1 MINFLPRLITGIA
14 YISLVTGSIIY
25 SSGSFLVV
33 FILLTLLATYESHEL
48 WKKIKLNSSNHSFNS
63 NQSLIFRLPQYYV
76 FQSMTVL
83 AIIPFSFDELYN
95 PFPILLIF
103 ILIWISDTMS
113 YFFGSYFGKTKMKI
127 KASPN
132 KTWEGFVGGFLC
144 SITFSI
150 ISFNYIQEIY
160 PFWKTVSLGILIPIF
175 GLIGD
180 IYQSKIKRMAGVKD
194 SGTILPGHGGVLDRL
209 DSAMGVSYIVL
220 IITLI

>member
-1 MINFLPRLITGIA
+1 MINFLPRLITGIV
-14 YISLVTGSIIY
+14 YITLVTGSIIY
-25 SSGSFLVV
+25 SSKSFLVV
-33 FILLTLLATYESHEL
+33 FILLTLLAIYESHEL
-48 WKKIKLNSSNHSFNS
+48 WKKIKLNNS

-76 FQSMTVL
+76 FQSMIVL
-83 AIIPFSFDELYN
+83 ALIPFSFDEFYN

-144 SITFSI
+144 SIIFSI

-160 PFWKTVSLGILIPIF
+160 PYWKTVSLGILIPIF

>member
-1 MINFLPRLITGIA
+1 MINFLPRLITGIV
-14 YISLVTGSIIY
+14 YITLVTGSIIY
-25 SSGSFLVV
+25 SSKSFLVV
-33 FILLTLLATYESHEL
+33 FILLTLLAIYESHEL
-48 WKKIKLNSSNHSFNS
+48 WKKIKLNNS

-76 FQSMTVL
+76 FQSMIVL
-83 AIIPFSFDELYN
+83 ALIPFSFDEFYN

-132 KTWEGFVGGFLC
+132 KTWEGFVGGLLC
-144 SITFSI
+144 SIIFSI

>member
-1 MINFLPRLITGIA
+1 MINFLPRLITGII
-14 YISLVTGSIIY
+14 YISLVIGSIIH
-25 SSGSFLVV
+25 SSESFLVV

-48 WKKIKLNSSNHSFNS
+48 WRKIQIKNSNYNNS
-63 NQSLIFRLPQYYV
+63 NQSLIYRIPQYYV

-83 AIIPFSFDELYN
+83 ALIPFSFDEFYN
-95 PFPILLIF
+95 PFPILLVF

-180 IYQSKIKRMAGVKD
+180 IYESKIKRMAGVKD
-194 SGTILPGHGGVLDRL
+194 SGTILPGHGGFFDRL

>member
-1 MINFLPRLITGIA
+1 MINFLPRLITGIV
-14 YISLVTGSIIY
+14 YISLVTGSIIH
-25 SSGSFLVV
+25 SSESFLVA

-48 WKKIKLNSSNHSFNS
+48 WKKIKLNNS

-83 AIIPFSFDELYN
+83 ALIPFSFDELYN

>member
-1 MINFLPRLITGIA
+1 MINFLPRLITGIV
-14 YISLVTGSIIY
+14 YITLITGSIIY
-25 SSGSFLVV
+25 SSKSFLVV
-33 FILLTLLATYESHEL
+33 FILLTLLAIYESHEL
-48 WKKIKLNSSNHSFNS
+48 WKKIKLNNS

-76 FQSMTVL
+76 LQSMIVL
-83 AIIPFSFDELYN
+83 ALIPFSFDEFYN

-144 SITFSI
+144 SIIFSI

>member
-48 WKKIKLNSSNHSFNS
+48 WKKIKLNNP

-76 FQSMTVL
+76 FQSMIVL
-83 AIIPFSFDELYN
+83 ALIPFSFDEFYN

>member
-1 MINFLPRLITGIA
+1 M
-14 YISLVTGSIIY
+14 
-25 SSGSFLVV
+25 
-33 FILLTLLATYESHEL
+33 YESHEL
-48 WKKIKLNSSNHSFNS
+48 LKKIKIKNS
-63 NQSLIFRLPQYYV
+63 NYNNSKPSFIYRLPQYFV

-83 AIIPFSFDELYN
+83 ILIPFTFDEFYN

-132 KTWEGFVGGFLC
+132 KTWEGFIGGLLC
-144 SITFSI
+144 SIIFSI
-150 ISFNYIQEIY
+150 ISYTYIQEIY
-160 PFWKTVSLGILIPIF
+160 PFWKTLSLGTLIPVF
-175 GLIGD
+175 GLFGD
-180 IYQSKIKRMAGVKD
+180 IYQSRIKRMAGVKD
-194 SGTILPGHGGVLDRL
+194 SGKILPGHGGIFDRL

>member
-1 MINFLPRLITGIA
+1 MINFLPRLITGIV
-14 YISLVTGSIIY
+14 YISLVTGSIIH
-25 SSGSFLVV
+25 SSESFLVV
-33 FILLTLLATYESHEL
+33 FILLTLLAIYESHEL
-48 WKKIKLNSSNHSFNS
+48 WKKIKLNNS

-83 AIIPFSFDELYN
+83 ALIPFSFDELYN

-144 SITFSI
+144 SIIFSI

>member
-48 WKKIKLNSSNHSFNS
+48 WKKKIKLNNS

>member
-1 MINFLPRLITGIA
+1 M
-14 YISLVTGSIIY
+14 
-25 SSGSFLVV
+25 
-33 FILLTLLATYESHEL
+33 E
-48 WKKIKLNSSNHSFNS
+48 KNSNYNS
-63 NQSLIFRLPQYYV
+63 PNQSLIYRLPQYFV
-76 FQSMTVL
+76 IQSMILLVL
-83 AIIPFSFDELYN
+83 IPFTFDDLYN
-95 PFPILLIF
+95 PFSILLIF

-132 KTWEGFVGGFLC
+132 KTWEGFIGGLLC
-144 SITFSI
+144 SVIFSI

>member
-48 WKKIKLNSSNHSFNS
+48 WKKIKLNNS

-76 FQSMTVL
+76 FQSMIVL
-83 AIIPFSFDELYN
+83 ALIPFSFDEFYN

-160 PFWKTVSLGILIPIF
+160 PFWKTISLGILIPIF

-220 IITLI
+220 IITLV

>member
-1 MINFLPRLITGIA
+1 MINFLPRLITGIV
-14 YISLVTGSIIY
+14 YISLVTGSIIH
-25 SSGSFLVV
+25 SSESFLVA

-48 WKKIKLNSSNHSFNS
+48 WKKIKLNNS

-76 FQSMTVL
+76 FQSMIVL
-83 AIIPFSFDELYN
+83 ALIPFSFDEFYN

-144 SITFSI
+144 SIIFSI

-160 PFWKTVSLGILIPIF
+160 PFWKTISLGLLIPVF
-175 GLIGD
+175 GLFGD

-194 SGTILPGHGGVLDRL
+194 SGYILPGHGGIFDRL
-209 DSAMGVSYIVL
+209 DSAMGVSYIALV
-220 IITLI
+220 ITLI